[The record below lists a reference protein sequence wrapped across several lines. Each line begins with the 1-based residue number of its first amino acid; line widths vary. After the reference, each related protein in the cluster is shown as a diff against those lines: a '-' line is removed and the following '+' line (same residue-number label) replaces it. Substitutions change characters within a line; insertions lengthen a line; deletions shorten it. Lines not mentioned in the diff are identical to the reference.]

1 MGEWLNTKTVQLQE
15 SRIQVKDAMP
25 YCPKCGG
32 KTREDMSFCPKCGAS
47 LKERAAVAAPVAPPP
62 PSAPVR
68 VEKEEKREKEEKEE
82 KHEKEEKEERL
93 EKREFAF
100 VGPLIG
106 GLVLILL
113 GFGFYLILT
122 TTISWGTIGAIM
134 FVIIGIIVI
143 AGAAYA
149 AMVAA
154 RRHPPS

>member
-1 MGEWLNTKTVQLQE
+1 
-15 SRIQVKDAMP
+15 MP

-32 KTREDMSFCPKCGAS
+32 RTREDMSFCPKCGAS
-47 LKERAAVAAPVAPPP
+47 LKEQAAVVARAAPPP
-62 PSAPVR
+62 PPPPAPVR
-68 VEKEEKREKEEKEE
+68 VEKEEKREKGEKEE

-122 TTISWGTIGAIM
+122 TTISWQTIGAIL
-134 FVIIGIIVI
+134 FIIIGIIII

-149 AMVAA
+149 AVMTA
-154 RRHPPS
+154 RQHPPT